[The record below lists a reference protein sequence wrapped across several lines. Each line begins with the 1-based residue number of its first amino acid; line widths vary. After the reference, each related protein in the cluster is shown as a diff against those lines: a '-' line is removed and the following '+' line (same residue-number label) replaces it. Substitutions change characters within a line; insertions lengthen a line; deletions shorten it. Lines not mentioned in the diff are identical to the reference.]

1 MASTGTYQIN
11 DTDLVIQ
18 PTSGRWIDRGIID
31 FDGNGHPV
39 YPPYRE
45 FEMTWQLADMEQV
58 EQLLTYFNAVGRTG
72 TVVAN
77 LPYYGNDPYIFHA
90 YSGTVLHEPSLGQF
104 YSEHQTNVTL
114 LISKIRIV

>member
-18 PTSGRWIDRGIID
+18 PTSGRWNTRDPIEI
-31 FDGNGHPV
+31 DGNGHPV

-45 FEMTWQLADMEQV
+45 FEMSWQLASMEQV
-58 EQLLTYFNAVGRTG
+58 TQIITFFNTIGRTG
-72 TVVAN
+72 TASVN
-77 LPYYGNDPYIFHA
+77 IPTYGGNPYFFRT
-90 YSGTVLHEPSLGQF
+90 YSGTVLQEPQLGIYF
-104 YSEHQTNVTL
+104 SEYQTEVTL